1 MPLSSENMQFQIKKN
16 MMDGS
21 GGNATAATL
30 SMQEKRQQIHD
41 ILSAYDNQ
49 ASILKSNQPNK
60 QPMSLSKGASSTQEM
75 VKRANSTDPNLK
87 GSLSEITSAK
97 YNALLKLPPQKSN
110 TSTFKAVPRE
120 YVVKK

>member
-1 MPLSSENMQFQIKKN
+1 MPLSSDNMQFQIKKN

-60 QPMSLSKGASSTQEM
+60 QPMSLSKGAS
-75 VKRANSTDPNLK
+75 
-87 GSLSEITSAK
+87 
-97 YNALLKLPPQKSN
+97 
-110 TSTFKAVPRE
+110 
-120 YVVKK
+120 